1 MVVQVECRTDAL
13 QECGAAF
20 KGDKVQQLLML
31 AAGRQGQSPVGRKVQ
46 AANCTDMLIPSCSF
60 TVSEN
65 WNIRSN
71 SIMRIQ
77 GSVIAFDGSMMKRI
91 SYLRNE
97 LRVRCIFICLIT

>member
-1 MVVQVECRTDAL
+1 MIVQVECRTDAPKA
-13 QECGAAF
+13 CGAAF

-65 WNIRSN
+65 GYIGAN
-71 SIMRIQ
+71 SIMRQQ
-77 GSVIAFDGSMMKRI
+77 GSIIAFNGSMINRI

-97 LRVRCIFICLIT
+97 LRLRGIYICLIT